1 MEDANKWYA
10 LNEKME
16 EFMYGEKGI
25 VTTAFADE
33 NLNTYFLDTDK
44 IIELL
49 KELKELE
56 KIQEGF
62 TENQKRQLNI
72 LKDKFLEIENERN
85 NINEMYQEIKRIYEN
100 IEGY

>member
-44 IIELL
+44 
-49 KELKELE
+49 KDSQ
-56 KIQEGF
+56 KI
-62 TENQKRQLNI
+62 K
-72 LKDKFLEIENERN
+72 KDNS
-85 NINEMYQEIKRIYEN
+85 IY
-100 IEGY
+100 